1 MSLHQVVGFSV
12 NVCQSFFF
20 FFFILCSR
28 FCALSIESSR
38 CFMHISSKFTVTAIQ
53 LHHHIQGMYSS
64 LQIQLEYPSKPEL
77 RCARKTQH
85 SVKPKGVR
93 SSSWFLVL
101 IRLRNQKWYGELLGV
116 GCDGG
121 GAWPCHRLQHC
132 LKRMARDYADLH
144 CDDASCTF
152 SLYGQKLELC
162 PRPPHDWQPSRY
174 GHILSLVLVHNPR

>member
-1 MSLHQVVGFSV
+1 MVWYPNFLVDVRLIVLCQFSYIMVEHLGLVTLNGKSILLIFMLNFHFMLSSLLDRQVSTYESSPSGGFLSKCMPV
-12 NVCQSFFF
+12 FFSSFS
-20 FFFILCSR
+20 ILCSR

-93 SSSWFLVL
+93 SSS
-101 IRLRNQKWYGELLGV
+101 
-116 GCDGG
+116 
-121 GAWPCHRLQHC
+121 
-132 LKRMARDYADLH
+132 
-144 CDDASCTF
+144 
-152 SLYGQKLELC
+152 
-162 PRPPHDWQPSRY
+162 
-174 GHILSLVLVHNPR
+174 